1 MKENILKKSSLKRKT
16 RTDIFFKGFFMSV
29 CILCSAII
37 VVIIA
42 FIVIKGVQPFFKEY
56 IVNNQIYRL
65 SFSEFL
71 FGYRWNFAPNHFGA
85 GFIILNTIYITV
97 LALFIAVPI
106 SILSSLFIV
115 RIAPKKI
122 GACLQL
128 VIELLASVPSII
140 YGLFGQA
147 YLTRIVMKIS
157 EIFNIQ
163 TLGGQSV
170 FTASLVLGM
179 MIFPTITMV
188 STNSIQ
194 AVNNNLILGS
204 LALGASK
211 TQTNFKVV
219 LKGAKNGIFTGIIL
233 GVGRALGEATAV
245 SKVCGNAQVGPT
257 FSLFDTT
264 STITTTILSGFNEAS
279 GMAYDI
285 KFSLGIVLIIIIVS
299 TNIVLN
305 LVKKKVGN

>member
-85 GFIILNTIYITV
+85 GFIILNTIYITI

-128 VIELLASVPSII
+128 VIELLASVPSMI

-219 LKGAKNGIFTGIIL
+219 LKGAKNGIFSGIIL

>member
-1 MKENILKKSSLKRKT
+1 MEKYIQNKSAIARKT
-16 RTDIFFKGFFMSV
+16 LIDKFFKGFFMSV
-29 CILCSAII
+29 CILCAAII
-37 VVIIA
+37 VLIVA

-56 IVNNQIYRL
+56 LINGQIYKL
-65 SFSEFL
+65 SFVEFL
-71 FGYRWNFAPNHFGA
+71 FGNKWYFAPNHYGA
-85 GFIILNTIYITV
+85 SYIVINTIYITF
-97 LALFIAVPI
+97 LSLLIAVPI
-106 SILSSLFIV
+106 SILTALFIV

-122 GACLQL
+122 SKIFQI

-147 YLTRIVMKIS
+147 FVTKIVMS
-157 EIFNIQ
+157 VSNIFGIQ

-170 FTASLVLGM
+170 ITTSLVLGM

-188 STNSIQ
+188 SINSIK
-194 AVNNNLILGS
+194 AVKNELILGS
-204 LALGASK
+204 LVLGASK

-219 LKGAKNGIFTGIIL
+219 LKGSKNGIFSGIIL

-245 SKVCGNAQVGPT
+245 SKVCGNAQVGPS

-279 GMAYDI
+279 GMAYDV
-285 KFSLGIVLIIIIVS
+285 KFSLGVVLILIIIL
-299 TNIVLN
+299 TNLVLN
-305 LVKKKVGN
+305 YVKKKVGN

>member
-1 MKENILKKSSLKRKT
+1 M
-16 RTDIFFKGFFMSV
+16 GV

-37 VVIIA
+37 VMIVA

-56 IVNNQIYRL
+56 IINGEVYKL
-65 SFSEFL
+65 SIIEFL
-71 FGYRWNFAPNHFGA
+71 FGNKWDFAPNHYGT
-85 GFIILNTIYITV
+85 GYIILNTIYITV
-97 LALFIAVPI
+97 LSLIIAVPI
-106 SILSSLFIV
+106 SILTALFIV

-122 GACLQL
+122 GKGLQII
-128 VIELLASVPSII
+128 IELLASVPSII

-147 YLTRIVMKIS
+147 FLTKIVMNIS
-157 EIFNIQ
+157 EILGIQ

-170 FTASLVLGM
+170 ITTALVLGI

-188 STNSIQ
+188 ATNSIQ
-194 AVNNNLILGS
+194 AVKNELILGS

-219 LKGAKNGIFTGIIL
+219 LKGAKNGIFSGIIL

-279 GMAYDI
+279 GMGYDV
-285 KFSLGIVLIIIIVS
+285 KFSLGVILILIIIF

-305 LVKKKVGN
+305 YVKKKVGN

>member
-56 IVNNQIYRL
+56 IVNNQIYRI

-71 FGYRWNFAPNHFGA
+71 YGIRWNFAPNHFGA

-147 YLTRIVMKIS
+147 YLTKIVMKIS
-157 EIFNIQ
+157 EILNIQ

-170 FTASLVLGM
+170 FTTSLVLGM

-188 STNSIQ
+188 SINAIQ

-219 LKGAKNGIFTGIIL
+219 LKGAKNGIFSGIIL

>member
-56 IVNNQIYRL
+56 IVNNQIYRI

-122 GACLQL
+122 GTCLQL

-147 YLTRIVMKIS
+147 YLTKIVMKIS

-179 MIFPTITMV
+179 MIFPTMTMV

-219 LKGAKNGIFTGIIL
+219 LKGAKNGIFSGIIL

>member
-85 GFIILNTIYITV
+85 GFIILNTIYITI
-97 LALFIAVPI
+97 LAVFIAVPI

-219 LKGAKNGIFTGIIL
+219 LKGAKNGIFSGIIL

>member
-1 MKENILKKSSLKRKT
+1 MENNIVKKSSLKRKKLI
-16 RTDIFFKGFFMSV
+16 DKFFKCFFMSV

-37 VVIIA
+37 VMIVA

-56 IVNNQIYRL
+56 LINGQIYKL
-65 SFSEFL
+65 SFTEFI
-71 FGYRWNFAPNHFGA
+71 FGNKWNFAPNHYGA
-85 GFIILNTIYITV
+85 GYIIFNTIYITI
-97 LALFIAVPI
+97 LALLIAVPI
-106 SILSSLFIV
+106 SILTALFIV

-122 GACLQL
+122 GKGLQI

-147 YLTRIVMKIS
+147 YLTKIVMNIS
-157 EIFNIQ
+157 GVFGIQ

-170 FTASLVLGM
+170 ITTALVLGM

-188 STNSIQ
+188 SINSIQ
-194 AVNNNLILGS
+194 AVKNELILGS

-219 LKGAKNGIFTGIIL
+219 LKGAKNGIFSGIIL

-279 GMAYDI
+279 GMAYDV
-285 KFSLGIVLIIIIVS
+285 KFSLGVVLILIIIS
-299 TNIVLN
+299 TNLVLN
-305 LVKKKVGN
+305 FVKKKVGN

>member
-85 GFIILNTIYITV
+85 GFIILNTIYITI

-122 GACLQL
+122 GSCLQL

>member
-1 MKENILKKSSLKRKT
+1 
-16 RTDIFFKGFFMSV
+16 
-29 CILCSAII
+29 
-37 VVIIA
+37 
-42 FIVIKGVQPFFKEY
+42 
-56 IVNNQIYRL
+56 
-65 SFSEFL
+65 
-71 FGYRWNFAPNHFGA
+71 
-85 GFIILNTIYITV
+85 
-97 LALFIAVPI
+97 
-106 SILSSLFIV
+106 
-115 RIAPKKI
+115 
-122 GACLQL
+122 
-128 VIELLASVPSII
+128 
-140 YGLFGQA
+140 
-147 YLTRIVMKIS
+147 MKIS

-188 STNSIQ
+188 SITSIQ

>member
-219 LKGAKNGIFTGIIL
+219 LKGAKNGIFSGIIL

>member
-188 STNSIQ
+188 SITSIQ

-245 SKVCGNAQVGPT
+245 SKVCGNAQVVPT
-257 FSLFDTT
+257 FCLFDTT

>member
-1 MKENILKKSSLKRKT
+1 MKENILKKSSLKTKT

-85 GFIILNTIYITV
+85 GFIILNTIYITI

-219 LKGAKNGIFTGIIL
+219 LKGAKNGIFSGIIL

>member
-56 IVNNQIYRL
+56 IVNNQIYRI

-71 FGYRWNFAPNHFGA
+71 FGIRWNFAPNHFGA

-147 YLTRIVMKIS
+147 YLTKIVMKIS
-157 EIFNIQ
+157 EILNIQ

-170 FTASLVLGM
+170 FTTSLVLGM

-188 STNSIQ
+188 SINSIQ

-299 TNIVLN
+299 TNIILN

>member
-1 MKENILKKSSLKRKT
+1 M
-16 RTDIFFKGFFMSV
+16 GV

-37 VVIIA
+37 VMIVA

-56 IVNNQIYRL
+56 IINGEVYKL
-65 SFSEFL
+65 SIIEFL
-71 FGYRWNFAPNHFGA
+71 FGNKWDFAPNHYGT
-85 GFIILNTIYITV
+85 GYIILNTIYITV
-97 LALFIAVPI
+97 LSLIIAVPI
-106 SILSSLFIV
+106 SILTALFIV

-122 GACLQL
+122 GKGLQII
-128 VIELLASVPSII
+128 IELLASVPSII

-147 YLTRIVMKIS
+147 FLTKIVMNIS
-157 EIFNIQ
+157 EILGIQ

-170 FTASLVLGM
+170 ITTALVLGI

-188 STNSIQ
+188 ATNSIQ
-194 AVNNNLILGS
+194 AVKNELILGS

-219 LKGAKNGIFTGIIL
+219 LKGAKNGIFSGIIL

-279 GMAYDI
+279 GMGYDV
-285 KFSLGIVLIIIIVS
+285 KFSLGIILILIIIF

-305 LVKKKVGN
+305 YVKKKVGN

>member
-1 MKENILKKSSLKRKT
+1 MEKNIIKKTSLKRKT
-16 RTDIFFKGFFMSV
+16 LIDKFFKGFFMSV

-37 VVIIA
+37 VMIIA
-42 FIVIKGVQPFFKEY
+42 FIVIKGLQPFFKEY
-56 IVNNQIYRL
+56 LINEKNYKV
-65 SFSEFL
+65 SFIEFI
-71 FGYRWNFAPNHFGA
+71 FGNKWNFAPNHYGA
-85 GFIILNTIYITV
+85 GYIILNTIYITI
-97 LALFIAVPI
+97 LALLLAVPI
-106 SILSSLFIV
+106 SVLTALFIE

-122 GACLQL
+122 GKVFQL
-128 VIELLASVPSII
+128 VIELLASIPSII

-147 YLTRIVMKIS
+147 YLTKIVINLS
-157 EIFNIQ
+157 DIFGIQ

-170 FTASLVLGM
+170 LTTALVLVL

-188 STNSIQ
+188 SINSIR
-194 AVNNNLILGS
+194 AVKNELILGS
-204 LALGASK
+204 IALGASM

-219 LKGAKNGIFTGIIL
+219 LRGAKNGIFSGIIL

-279 GMAYDI
+279 GMAYDV
-285 KFSLGIVLIIIIVS
+285 KFSLGVVLILIIIS
-299 TNIVLN
+299 TNLVLN
-305 LVKKKVGN
+305 FVKKKVGN

>member
-56 IVNNQIYRL
+56 IVNNQIYRI

-122 GACLQL
+122 GTCLQL

-188 STNSIQ
+188 SITSIQ

-219 LKGAKNGIFTGIIL
+219 LKGAKNGIFSGIIL

>member
-1 MKENILKKSSLKRKT
+1 M
-16 RTDIFFKGFFMSV
+16 GV

-37 VVIIA
+37 VMIVA

-56 IVNNQIYRL
+56 IINGEVYKL
-65 SFSEFL
+65 SIIEFL
-71 FGYRWNFAPNHFGA
+71 FGNKWDFAPNHYGT
-85 GFIILNTIYITV
+85 GYIILNTIYITV
-97 LALFIAVPI
+97 LSLIIAVPI
-106 SILSSLFIV
+106 SILTALFIV

-122 GACLQL
+122 GKGLQII
-128 VIELLASVPSII
+128 IELLASVPSII

-147 YLTRIVMKIS
+147 FLTKIVMNIS
-157 EIFNIQ
+157 EIFGIQ

-170 FTASLVLGM
+170 ITTALVLGI

-188 STNSIQ
+188 ATNSIQ
-194 AVNNNLILGS
+194 AVKNELILGS

-219 LKGAKNGIFTGIIL
+219 LKGAKNGIFSGIIL

-264 STITTTILSGFNEAS
+264 STITTTIFSGFNEAS
-279 GMAYDI
+279 GMGYDV
-285 KFSLGIVLIIIIVS
+285 KFSLGVILILIIIF

-305 LVKKKVGN
+305 YVKKKVGN

>member
-122 GACLQL
+122 GSCLQL

>member
-188 STNSIQ
+188 SITSIQ

>member
-56 IVNNQIYRL
+56 IVNDQIYRL

-188 STNSIQ
+188 SITSIQ

-257 FSLFDTT
+257 FSLFDTI

>member
-1 MKENILKKSSLKRKT
+1 MENNIVKKSSLKRKT
-16 RTDIFFKGFFMSV
+16 LIDKFFKCFFMSV

-37 VVIIA
+37 VMIVA
-42 FIVIKGVQPFFKEY
+42 FIVIKGVEPFFKEY
-56 IVNNQIYRL
+56 LINGQIYKL
-65 SFSEFL
+65 SFTEFI
-71 FGYRWNFAPNHFGA
+71 FGNKWNFAPNHYGA
-85 GFIILNTIYITV
+85 GYIILNTVYITI
-97 LALFIAVPI
+97 LALLIAVPI
-106 SILSSLFIV
+106 SILTALFIV

-122 GACLQL
+122 RKGFQI

-147 YLTRIVMKIS
+147 YLTKIVMNIS
-157 EIFNIQ
+157 SVFGIQ

-170 FTASLVLGM
+170 ITTALVLGM

-188 STNSIQ
+188 SINSIQ
-194 AVNNNLILGS
+194 AVKNELILGS
-204 LALGASK
+204 SK

-219 LKGAKNGIFTGIIL
+219 LKGAKNGIFSGIIL

-279 GMAYDI
+279 GMAYDV
-285 KFSLGIVLIIIIVS
+285 KFSLGVVLILIIIS
-299 TNIVLN
+299 TNLLLN
-305 LVKKKVGN
+305 FVKKKVGN

>member
-188 STNSIQ
+188 SITSIQ

-279 GMAYDI
+279 GMSYDI
-285 KFSLGIVLIIIIVS
+285 KFSLGIVLIIIIIS

>member
-122 GACLQL
+122 GTCLQL

-147 YLTRIVMKIS
+147 YLTKIVMKIS

-188 STNSIQ
+188 SIPSIQ

-219 LKGAKNGIFTGIIL
+219 LKGAKNGIFSGIIL